1 MILFILGDQ
10 PPDLIAGYT
19 DFETD
24 LAVHLGYTA
33 DPDNWTTVERAELK
47 REINKAY
54 RYILYPSKIPGMS
67 MPHTWSWMRRQT
79 TIATVAS
86 QETYTLPSDFGAM
99 NGEKM
104 QYASET
110 GWLEVQRTSI
120 QDIRRRKM
128 WTEYEEKPF
137 LFAVTWAAP
146 VGGLVQRQELT
157 LYPTP
162 DDAYTLHY
170 EFSVLADALS
180 ETRPYP
186 LGGPRISQLMVEAC
200 KAVGEETKN
209 GQRGDQWNVF
219 RESLADAIALDAHT
233 LTETTVGMMRGQY
246 DTWDRTR
253 PGMGFGI
260 RSIAGSTYVGVG

>member
-1 MILFILGDQ
+1 MILFILDDQ
-10 PPDLIAGYT
+10 PPDLIAGYR

-33 DPDNWTTVERAELK
+33 DPDNWTIPESAELK

-79 TIATVAS
+79 TITTVAS

-99 NGEKM
+99 NSEKM
-104 QYASET
+104 QCESES
-110 GWLEVQRTSI
+110 GWLEVQRTSF

-128 WTEYEEKPF
+128 STAYEGQPF

-146 VGGLVQRQELT
+146 VGGLVQRQEIT
-157 LYPTP
+157 FYPTP
-162 DDAYTLHY
+162 DDAKTLYY
-170 EFSVLADALS
+170 EFSVLANALS
-180 ETRPYP
+180 PTSPYP
-186 LGGPRISQLMVEAC
+186 LGGPRVSQLMVEAC

-246 DTWDRTR
+246 DEWDRTR
-253 PGMGFGI
+253 PGAALGI
-260 RSIAGSTYVGVG
+260 RSIAGSTYAGVG